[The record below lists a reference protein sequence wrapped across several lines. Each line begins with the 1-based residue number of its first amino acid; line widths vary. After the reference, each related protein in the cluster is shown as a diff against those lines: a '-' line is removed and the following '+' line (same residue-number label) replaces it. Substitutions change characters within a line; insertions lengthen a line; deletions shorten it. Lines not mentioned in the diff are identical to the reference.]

1 MQDFSAFSFIVG
13 LAVGAGGAWFVAKG
27 RMRGEAGLSDR
38 FKALAAETLREN
50 NRAFLDLAEVRLKQ
64 SEQTAAAQ
72 LDKKSTA
79 IDEMIKPV
87 KETLQ
92 KFDEQIRAIEIKREG
107 AYRELSEMVRLSHEA
122 QKELRGET
130 SQLLQAL
137 QAPTSRGSW
146 GQMQL
151 RRILEMTGMAAHARD
166 FTEQHTIQS
175 NGAGETGVLR
185 PDFIVNLP
193 GDRCV
198 VFDSKVPLTA
208 YMEYVKSG
216 DGPARDALALQ
227 HAKQVREHIRSLSS
241 KEYASRI
248 ETSPEFVVLFMPGDH
263 LLAAALDNDPDLM
276 DFSVGMRV
284 VLATPTTVIALLWAV
299 AHGWKQEALRDNVRK
314 VGALGGELYNALAI
328 MTKHF
333 LDLGNKLSGSVKSYN
348 DTLGS
353 LDRNVLG
360 KARRLRD
367 YGAGRDGKAL
377 PDTLE
382 PIESQPRALAELPPA
397 NEDAA

>member
-1 MQDFSAFSFIVG
+1 MHGFPTFAWVFIAG
-13 LAVGAGGAWFVAKG
+13 LATGAIGTWLIAKG
-27 RMRGEAGLSDR
+27 RVRGEAGLSDM
-38 FKALAAETLREN
+38 FKALAADSLRDNSEM
-50 NRAFLDLAEVRLKQ
+50 FLRMAESRMKESQ
-64 SEQTAAAQ
+64 QAAATQ
-72 LDKKSTA
+72 LDKKTTA

-92 KFDEQIRAIEIKREG
+92 KFDEQLRAIELKREG
-107 AYRELSEMVRLSHEA
+107 AYSELTKMVQLSHET
-122 QKELRGET
+122 QVQLRGET

-151 RRILEMTGMAAHARD
+151 RRILEMTGMTAHARD
-166 FTEQHTIQS
+166 FSEQHTI
-175 NGAGETGVLR
+175 AGEDGVLR

-193 GDRCV
+193 GERCV

-208 YMEYVKSG
+208 YLEYVKST
-216 DGPARDALALQ
+216 DITTQQNLANQ
-227 HAKQVREHIRSLSS
+227 HAKQVREHIRALSS
-241 KEYASRI
+241 KEYWSHVEQA
-248 ETSPEFVVLFMPGDH
+248 PEFVVLFMPGDH
-263 LLAAALDNDPDLM
+263 LLAAALDCDPELM
-276 DFSVGMRV
+276 DYSVTQRV

-314 VGALGGELYNALAI
+314 VGELGGDLYNALAI

-333 LDLGNKLSGSVKSYN
+333 LDLGGKLAGSVKSYN

-353 LDRNVLG
+353 FERNVLG

-377 PDTLE
+377 PEALE
-382 PIESQPRALAELPPA
+382 ALESQPRALAEVPPA